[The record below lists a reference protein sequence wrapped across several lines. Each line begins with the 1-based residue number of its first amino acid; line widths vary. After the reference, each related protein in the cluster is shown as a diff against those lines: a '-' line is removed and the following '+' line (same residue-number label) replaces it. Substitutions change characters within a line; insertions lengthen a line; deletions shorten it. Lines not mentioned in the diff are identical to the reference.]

1 MRLRN
6 AAIAAASA
14 VTLVLAVPGSATASF
29 GEFRYTY
36 RDAGGERTGRLVGP
50 PSGACVNLAEAT
62 REEPART
69 PKNRTGATATVFP
82 GPDCAGDG
90 SYLLRPGFVAPE
102 GAAVRSVVFS

>member
-36 RDAGGERTGRLVGP
+36 RDAGDQRSGRLVGP
-50 PSGACVNLAEAT
+50 PSGVCVNLPEASD
-62 REEPART
+62 EEPAYA
-69 PKNRTGATATVFP
+69 PGNRTVSTATAFLDF
-82 GPDCAGDG
+82 DCAGER
-90 SYLLRPGFVAPE
+90 SHVLRPGAGAPE
-102 GAAVRSVVFS
+102 RLAVRSVIFS